1 MELVNKNPKMYTRN
15 DLPFFLKLKGLNNI
29 GIEIGVNLGEYS
41 ELMLKNGEFKKFYAV
56 DSWTKET
63 PDIFFENGSNYVV
76 PNNEEIYNK
85 AKERLNKYSDR
96 VQIIRS
102 NSVDASS
109 LFEDEYFDFI
119 YLDADHSL
127 EGIRDDIKY
136 WYPKLKK
143 GGIFSGHDY
152 MDGKRVW
159 DRKIYSLFGV
169 KTAVDEFVKQEGLE
183 LNLIKERGLE
193 SWWSW
198 YVYKK

>member
-96 VQIIRS
+96 VQVIRS
-102 NSVDASS
+102 NSVEASS

-152 MDGKRVW
+152 MDGR
-159 DRKIYSLFGV
+159 
-169 KTAVDEFVKQEGLE
+169 
-183 LNLIKERGLE
+183 
-193 SWWSW
+193 
-198 YVYKK
+198 